1 MIYCLINES
10 RLVEYKNVEIKY
22 SLINDSNEI
31 KVDKH
36 FKIDLKKD
44 KVIYAKFSQSQFKN
58 NSFDNHINEISNDF
72 NRSKYILGK
81 IDFEKYF
88 FNLDEFKKV
97 NEDFKD
103 KYMNIKDI
111 LKKIICLKNTM

>member
-10 RLVEYKNVEIKY
+10 RLVEYENVEIKY

-36 FKIDLKKD
+36 FRIDLKKD
-44 KVIYAKFSQSQFKN
+44 KVIYAKFSQCQFKN
-58 NSFDNHINEISNDF
+58 NKFDNYINEILNDF
-72 NRSKYILGK
+72 DRSKYIFGK

-97 NEDFKD
+97 NDDFKC
-103 KYMNIKDI
+103 KYMNINEI
-111 LKKIICLKNTM
+111 LKKITCLKHNM